1 VQGVILAAGHGT
13 RLQPLTP
20 SRSKAMV
27 PVLGR
32 PLVEHVMETLRA
44 SGIQRFVFVTGPGDS
59 DLETYLSNNY
69 GDAEQLMFTVQ
80 HERKGMAHAL
90 GCAAP
95 LIDDTF
101 VLSACDSLTTAANVS
116 ALTTT
121 HRETGA
127 DVTLNLMEVTPA
139 AVARSAAVV
148 VRNSWVRQI
157 VEKPSPEQAP
167 SSTISLPL
175 YVCSPD
181 LLRLLSEVNRSIR
194 GEYELADALQL
205 LIDRGGRVAQ
215 YTTDWRLQVSTP
227 EDLLALNLHLLRE
240 LPAQQG
246 DPVSLGEGSRL
257 IPPLV
262 IDGDVEIAGGCC
274 IGPNVYLEG
283 PCRIEADVQLRDTI
297 VLRNATVEQGRH
309 IRLAVVC

>member
-1 VQGVILAAGHGT
+1 
-13 RLQPLTP
+13 
-20 SRSKAMV
+20 MV

-32 PLVEHVMETLRA
+32 PLIEHVIDTLRA
-44 SGIQRFVFVTGPGDS
+44 AGIHRFVIVTGPDDP
-59 DLETYLSNNY
+59 DLEAHLS
-69 GDAEQLMFTVQ
+69 GSSRDTEQLTITVQ
-80 HERKGMAHAL
+80 HERLGMAHAL

-101 VLSACDSLTTAANVS
+101 VLTACDSLTTATNVS
-116 ALTTT
+116 ALTEV
-121 HRETGA
+121 HRESGA

-148 VRNSWVRQI
+148 VADGWVRQI

-175 YVCSPD
+175 YVCSPG
-181 LLRLLSEVNRSIR
+181 LLPLLSEIRPSIR
-194 GEYELADALQL
+194 GELELADALQL
-205 LIDRGGRVAQ
+205 LIDRGGKVAHH
-215 YTTDWRLQVSTP
+215 TTDWRVQVSTP
-227 EDLLALNLHLLRE
+227 EDLLALNLHLLRKLTE
-240 LPAQQG
+240 QRG
-246 DPVSLGEGSRL
+246 EPVSLGKGARL
-257 IPPLV
+257 VPPLV
-262 IDGDVEIAGGCC
+262 FDGDVEIGDGCC

-283 PCRIEADVQLRDTI
+283 PCRIEAGVQLRDSI